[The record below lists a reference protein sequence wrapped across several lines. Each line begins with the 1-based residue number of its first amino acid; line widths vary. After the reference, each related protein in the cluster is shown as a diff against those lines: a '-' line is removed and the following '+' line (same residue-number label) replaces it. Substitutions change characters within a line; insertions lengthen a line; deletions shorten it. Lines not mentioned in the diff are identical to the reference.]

1 MTDQKLMQL
10 VEEAG
15 MFALIGPLNHLLDH
29 EIACLQRFANLVAE
43 REREACA
50 KLVENQ
56 RYAVLQAF
64 RTYTA
69 DELVQSL
76 KSDAKTLAKMIR
88 SRGEKENEHG

>member
-1 MTDQKLMQL
+1 MTEQEIMQL

-15 MFALIGPLNHLLDH
+15 MFALIGPSSHLLHH
-29 EIACLQRFANLVAE
+29 EIACLQRFANLVTK
-43 REREACA
+43 REREACV

-56 RYAVLQAF
+56 RYAILQAF

-88 SRGEKENEHG
+88 ARGEKENNHG

>member
-1 MTDQKLMQL
+1 MLARDDVIRMAREVGASSQL
-10 VEEAG
+10 SN
-15 MFALIGPLNHLLDH
+15 FNHAEGDLL
-29 EIACLQRFANLVAE
+29 ERFAAAAYAAGQAS
-43 REREACA
+43 EREACA

-76 KSDAKTLAKMIR
+76 KSDAKTMAKLIR
-88 SRGEKENEHG
+88 ARGEKGGK